1 MSWFDVNQLEQ
12 CMRFYLRLLLSLC
25 FCSVT
30 FPALSTPSWWQDTLS
45 AMPYSNLKERIE
57 KSGSWYSC
65 EVQLLDNSTFI
76 SAFCLDDF
84 SYYQQHLYGEVV
96 LRRESAQFSFLTEYE
111 WQRLNDLLLNLRKD
125 GLVLRRVTIGQ
136 EHYDVVE
143 ALEKK
148 SSELVD
154 KEVILLMNRY
164 PQEAILSLLWVKPDE
179 FLTPSPSLNVQLRSD
194 GEIIEVKV
202 TRF

>member
-1 MSWFDVNQLEQ
+1 
-12 CMRFYLRLLLSLC
+12 
-25 FCSVT
+25 
-30 FPALSTPSWWQDTLS
+30 
-45 AMPYSNLKERIE
+45 
-57 KSGSWYSC
+57 
-65 EVQLLDNSTFI
+65 STFI

-125 GLVLRRVTIGQ
+125 GLVLRRVSIGQ

-154 KEVILLMNRY
+154 KE
-164 PQEAILSLLWVKPDE
+164 
-179 FLTPSPSLNVQLRSD
+179 
-194 GEIIEVKV
+194 
-202 TRF
+202 

>member
-1 MSWFDVNQLEQ
+1 
-12 CMRFYLRLLLSLC
+12 
-25 FCSVT
+25 
-30 FPALSTPSWWQDTLS
+30 
-45 AMPYSNLKERIE
+45 MPYSNLKERIE

-164 PQEAILSLLWVKPDE
+164 PQEAIRSLLWVKPDE